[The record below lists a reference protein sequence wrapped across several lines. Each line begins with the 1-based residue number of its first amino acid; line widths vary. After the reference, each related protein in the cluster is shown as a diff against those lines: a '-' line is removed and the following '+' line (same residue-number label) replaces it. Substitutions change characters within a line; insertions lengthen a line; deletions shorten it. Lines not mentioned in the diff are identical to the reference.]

1 MRILITGG
9 LGHLGSYFV
18 RDLAKHLPV
27 SEIIVLDSLMTQ
39 RFSSLFHLPKKPKI
53 RFYEK
58 DVRDID
64 ILYLSQLGPIDYV
77 VHLSALTDASGTLKK
92 RDFLFSNNL
101 DSTKLVVQV
110 CKELN
115 IPLIFPSTTSV
126 YGSQCTLVDETCD
139 ELLPQSPYA
148 ECKLE
153 EERVILDAFTQGLRA
168 VILRFGT
175 IHGVS
180 EGMRFHTAVNKF
192 CFQVATGQ
200 PISVWK
206 TALDQKRPYL
216 ALSDAS
222 KAVAHVIKES
232 MFTGEIYNVVTN
244 NHTVREII
252 SSIKESTAKECE
264 INFVE
269 SKIMNQLSYEV
280 SNEKFE
286 LTGFTFQGDLKRDVE
301 ETMNLLFGIRNA

>member
-1 MRILITGG
+1 MPVTEIL
-9 LGHLGSYFV
+9 
-18 RDLAKHLPV
+18 
-27 SEIIVLDSLMTQ
+27 VLDSLMTQ
-39 RFSSLFHLPKKPKI
+39 RFSSLFNLPEIPRIK
-53 RFYEK
+53 FYEK
-58 DVRDID
+58 DVRDLD
-64 ILYLSQLGPIDYV
+64 IHFLSQFGSIDYV
-77 VHLSALTDASGTLKK
+77 FHLSALTDASGTLEK

-101 DSTKLVVQV
+101 DSTKLIVQV

-115 IPLIFPSTTSV
+115 IPMIFPSTTSV
-126 YGSQCTLVDETCD
+126 YGSQSNLVDETCN

-153 EERVILDAFTQGLRA
+153 EERVILDAATQGLRA

-232 MFTGEIYNVVTN
+232 LFSGEIYNVVTN

-252 SSIKESTAKECE
+252 SSIKNSTAKKCE
-264 INFVE
+264 IDFVE

-280 SNEKFE
+280 SKRKFE
-286 LTGFTFQGDLKRDVE
+286 STGFTFQGDLQRDVE
-301 ETMNLLFGIRNA
+301 ETMNLLIGIRNA

>member
-9 LGHLGSYFV
+9 LGHVGSYFL
-18 RDLAKHLPV
+18 RNLSSHMPV
-27 SEIIVLDSLMTQ
+27 TEILVLDSLMTQ
-39 RFSSLFHLPKKPKI
+39 RFSSLFNLPEIPRIK
-53 RFYEK
+53 FYEK
-58 DVRDID
+58 DVRDLD
-64 ILYLSQLGPIDYV
+64 IPFLSQFGSIDYV
-77 VHLSALTDASGTLKK
+77 FHLSALTDASGTLEK

-101 DSTKLVVQV
+101 DSTKLIVQV

-115 IPLIFPSTTSV
+115 IPMIFPSTTSV
-126 YGSQCTLVDETCD
+126 YGSQSNLVDETCN

-153 EERVILDAFTQGLRA
+153 EERVILDAATQGLRA

-232 MFTGEIYNVVTN
+232 LFSGEIYNVVTN

-252 SSIKESTAKECE
+252 SSIKNSTAKKCE
-264 INFVE
+264 IDFVE

-280 SNEKFE
+280 SKRKFE
-286 LTGFTFQGDLKRDVE
+286 STGFTFQGDLQRDVE
-301 ETMNLLFGIRNA
+301 ETMNLLIGIRNA